1 MLILHMLCS
10 GCLSPIAYM
19 KGVEKCV
26 VEMFAVVG
34 GFFVLICFL
43 LFEIILFLPSLFFC
57 SNFARGLSS
66 GSSVAIK
73 YNRGSIDG
81 IKK

>member
-26 VEMFAVVG
+26 GEMFAVVG
-34 GFFVLICFL
+34 FFFCFD
-43 LFEIILFLPSLFFC
+43 LFF
-57 SNFARGLSS
+57 
-66 GSSVAIK
+66 I
-73 YNRGSIDG
+73 I
-81 IKK
+81 